1 MKTKMMKTGG
11 ATAKR
16 TPKAKNGTV
25 TKRVPKAD
33 NGGWTGP
40 ETRDAIH
47 GINQALGLNDRS
59 YTNSKGTTTK
69 KHSSESG
76 VKYIKVT
83 KADGTTYNKVAP
95 SNVIHIS
102 KNGGATFK
110 KGGVVK
116 KKK

>member
-16 TPKAKNGTV
+16 TPKAKNGTI
-25 TKRVPKAD
+25 TKRVPKAE
-33 NGGWTGP
+33 NGLGLSTN
-40 ETRDAIH
+40 ERSAIH
-47 GINQALGLNDRS
+47 GINQTLGLNDRS

-69 KHSSESG
+69 THSSEG
-76 VKYIKVT
+76 GTKYIKVT
-83 KADGTTYNKVAP
+83 RADGTTYNKIAP
-95 SNVIHIS
+95 SNVINVR
-102 KNGGATFK
+102 KNGGATYK